1 MTIQAIDAL
10 ASALDAERSALVSN
24 DAEGLLRANSA
35 KIAALNVLEHS
46 EPPPETHARL
56 RELMERNRAN
66 GALLA
71 RRQREVR
78 WALRHLGRSDVQ
90 SDYSRDGR
98 LGSQT
103 RGRALG
109 VG

>member
-1 MTIQAIDAL
+1 MTAQAIEAL
-10 ASALDAERSALVSN
+10 ADALDAERSALVTN
-24 DAEGLLRANSA
+24 DAEALMRANSA
-35 KIAALNVLEHS
+35 KIAALNVLENAA
-46 EPPPETHARL
+46 PPPESHARL

-78 WALRHLGRSDVQ
+78 WALRHLGRSEVQ

-98 LGSQT
+98 LSSQV